1 MPSGCRPK
9 RATWYEYRGSG
20 AGKFTVSDT
29 GGSTAGRST
38 IIRML
43 PDLLQSVFYRICC
56 NLSAAGSALPGQRKR
71 TAGRLN
77 FTDQTPVVI
86 SYLCGGQGT
95 VDIPGWSP
103 DGNGVVCVSN
113 SSPTK

>member
-29 GGSTAGRST
+29 GGSTAGR
-38 IIRML
+38 
-43 PDLLQSVFYRICC
+43 
-56 NLSAAGSALPGQRKR
+56 
-71 TAGRLN
+71 LN

-86 SYLCGGQGT
+86 SYLCGGQGA